1 MYRRSLL
8 RSFSG
13 CVVYVFR
20 TDAFASVWTL
30 TFCISRNSPL
40 KTNLPALEWHATS
53 ACEPFCSSFW
63 NRMSK
68 PLQFLSFS
76 LPWTLHLGSVYLGSW
91 MNPSSLKAVSTRCC
105 TIVVHSEAPWT
116 CQTLQLGKRF
126 ANRCAGWLLPPSSK
140 RCPSCSTMAFLAER
154 LLEGSPGWSGI
165 TRQEKEWC
173 TGVQGLAFHFTHMMS
188 CLQLKLFLSIHQWQC
203 FNLIYFW

>member
-13 CVVYVFR
+13 CVVYIFR
-20 TDAFASVWTL
+20 TDEFASVWTL

-91 MNPSSLKAVSTRCC
+91 MNPSSLKAVSTRRC

-140 RCPSCSTMAFLAER
+140 RCPSCSTMAFSGREASRRLSRLVWYNSSGEGMVYRCSRFGFSLYTHDELFAAE
-154 LLEGSPGWSGI
+154 
-165 TRQEKEWC
+165 T
-173 TGVQGLAFHFTHMMS
+173 
-188 CLQLKLFLSIHQWQC
+188 LSKYSSVAM
-203 FNLIYFW
+203 L